1 MTEKEFLTYLKSRK
15 RLFLYGA
22 GKVAKRVLQYCQ
34 SQQINVEGI
43 IVSDLSQ
50 NPSELNGICVWSIKK
65 LQESGIEIREIDL
78 LVTILVW
85 NAKDTSF
92 WNDFLFEL
100 PFHSRM
106 TLPKATNKW
115 LSQRNRLE
123 EAKNASEKLVGYQ
136 ADLGNKNAE
145 AYHTVVMELKH
156 QKPFCRCEIAELI
169 NDTPAF
175 QKYCLTEAFE
185 AGFGSVPVIPY
196 SDEIVSDN
204 IANYVVLSHLDK
216 ANVSEIAQQ
225 GYLPI
230 QVGAAFT
237 DIRKGC
243 QTDDIGINISLKN
256 RDYSE
261 CTAIYWIWKNT
272 QDQRYVGINHYR
284 RRLLLDRNSFEYIK
298 DHDIDVVLALPHFC
312 TETVKEFFSRFV
324 SQHDWAFLKEKIA
337 AYNKDYLT
345 QWEQYENGHFLFHG
359 NLALWKWEWFDRY
372 CEFIFSI
379 TFAIEE
385 EYTRRGVIRQDRY
398 MGYLIENL
406 TSFFVRI
413 HQKEMHLACTEMKW
427 IE

>member
-1 MTEKEFLTYLKSRK
+1 MTEKEFLAYLKSRE
-15 RLFLYGA
+15 RLFFYGA
-22 GKVAKRVLQYCQ
+22 GKVSKCVLQYCQ
-34 SQQINVEGI
+34 SNKVNVEGI

-50 NPSELNGICVWSIKK
+50 NPSELKGIRVWSIEK
-65 LQESGIEIREIDL
+65 LQQAGVDIKEIDL
-78 LVTILVW
+78 LVTVLVSCTKE
-85 NAKDTSF
+85 NSF
-92 WNDFLFEL
+92 WNDYLFDL

-106 TLPKATNKW
+106 TIPKATHALIKK
-115 LSQRNRLE
+115 RNNVE
-123 EAKNASEKLVGYQ
+123 NAKKASKKLLGYYVEL
-136 ADLGNKNAE
+136 DNENAE
-145 AYHTVVMELKH
+145 INHALVVEANH
-156 QKPFCRCEIAELI
+156 QKPFCRCEIEELI
-169 NDTPAF
+169 NETPAF
-175 QKYCLTEAFE
+175 QKYCITEAFGE
-185 AGFGSVPVIPY
+185 EFGSVPVIPY
-196 SDEIVSDN
+196 CDDIVSNN
-204 IANYVVLSHLDK
+204 IANYVVLSHLDD
-216 ANVSEIAQQ
+216 VSVNELVEQ
-225 GYLPI
+225 GYIPI

-243 QTDDIGINISLKN
+243 QTDDTGINISLKN

-337 AYNKDYLT
+337 AYNKDYLN

-359 NLALWKWEWFDRY
+359 NLALWKREWFDRY